1 MTKRDYYEI
10 LEVSRDANLDDI
22 KRAYR
27 KMALRYHPDKN
38 PDNPEAEEKFKEAAE
53 AYSVLSNSDKR
64 ANYDRFGHAGV
75 SGTPFDAGFDSAIFS
90 DFSDILGG
98 LFGFGD
104 LFGRSGARGR
114 TRAQRGND
122 LQYELKISF
131 METAF
136 GTSTKIKIPILETCP
151 ACSGSGAA
159 AGTGPTTCPTCGG
172 RGQQL
177 YSQGFFTISRTCSH
191 CNGSGRI
198 IRNPCSDCHGRGRVR
213 REKTIEVKIPAGV
226 SSGTRLRLQGEGE
239 AGLQGGLPGDL
250 YILIY
255 ADEHPFF
262 QRDGLDLYLE
272 YPLSFAQ
279 AALGTDM
286 VIPTPYGDEKV
297 KVPAHTETETVFR
310 IKGKGIPEI
319 GSSRRGDLYV
329 RVKVQVPR
337 KLSREQK
344 KLLEEFARLS
354 DGEVQAAQKEI
365 NQKIR
370 ESTVQV
376 KPN

>member
-10 LEVSRDANLDDI
+10 LDVPRDASNEDI

-38 PDNPEAEEKFKEAAE
+38 PGDPEAEEHFKEAAE
-53 AYSVLSNSDKR
+53 AYSVLSNADKR

-75 SGTPFDAGFDSAIFS
+75 SGSPFDAGFDSTVFA

-104 LFGRSGARGR
+104 LFGRTGSRGR
-114 TRAQRGND
+114 SRSQRGSD
-122 LQYELKISF
+122 LQYELKITLL
-131 METAF
+131 ETAF
-136 GTSTKIKIPILETCP
+136 GTSTKIKIPVLESC
-151 ACSGSGAA
+151 AECGGSGAA

-198 IRNPCSDCHGRGRVR
+198 IRTPCGECHGRGRVR

-226 SSGTRLRLQGEGE
+226 ASGTRLRLQGEGE
-239 AGLQGGLPGDL
+239 AGVHGGSSGDL
-250 YILIY
+250 YILVFVE
-255 ADEHPFF
+255 EHPFY
-262 QRDGLDLYLE
+262 QRDGIDLYLDF
-272 YPLSFAQ
+272 PISFAQ
-279 AALGTDM
+279 AALGTDL
-286 VIPTPYGDEKV
+286 VIPTLQGDEKL
-297 KVPAHTETETVFR
+297 KIPSNTSPDSVFR
-310 IKGKGIPEI
+310 LKGKGLPEI
-319 GSSRRGDLYV
+319 GSSHRGDLYV
-329 RVKVQVPR
+329 RIKVEVPR
-337 KLSREQK
+337 KLNREQK
-344 KLLEEFARLS
+344 RLLEEFARLT
-354 DGEVQAAQKEI
+354 DGELHATQQQI
-365 NQKIR
+365 SQKIR
-370 ESTVQV
+370 DSIYQP